1 MTNENT
7 VENTAVLTMKESHK
21 KLIAEI
27 MTFEMAETSAQIK
40 AAKKEAER
48 QLQNIVK
55 KQTS

>member
-7 VENTAVLTMKESHK
+7 VGNAAVLTMEESYK

-27 MTFEMAETSAQIK
+27 MTFEIAETSTQIK

-48 QLQNIVK
+48 QQQNIVK
-55 KQTS
+55 KQM